1 MENIIKFF
9 KETYELDSSIP
20 MDQDDPLVISMQ
32 IEFNQLGEQE
42 LSIDHKEEIYIKT
55 HNNKNETKIYKF

>member
-1 MENIIKFF
+1 MENIVKFF

-32 IEFNQLGEQE
+32 NEFKGLLE
-42 LSIDHKEEIYIKT
+42 
-55 HNNKNETKIYKF
+55 KNGYVVKDAYSEYD